1 MPLGEALSQKKIEE
15 LKKVVSE
22 FPTEPGVYLMKNSKD
37 KVIYVGK
44 AKNLKN
50 RVRSYL
56 TDSKDHSSKTKLLVK
71 NIDHIDTILT
81 QSEAEAFLLEAT
93 LIKKYRP
100 KYNIRLKDDKAYPY
114 IKVSVKDQFPRLYL
128 SRKVTPDGN
137 NYYGPYTSGLAVK
150 QTIKFLNK
158 NFKIR
163 DCKDSFM
170 NSRKRP
176 CMTHQ
181 IGRCTAPCVDLV
193 TEQEYGVDVS
203 SAEKFL
209 KGKNQELLDSL
220 KKGMFD
226 ASQEERFEKA
236 AQLRDSIK
244 ALEHIMERQS
254 VVNASS
260 QVDQDVVSLY
270 GDERGT
276 LLECL
281 HIRQGRLIGNQ
292 NHFFKDF
299 DATDPKEDARELIT
313 SFVIQYYQENI
324 IPDEL
329 IVPMELGFDLTKL
342 MIDVLEEKRGS
353 KVGVYFPNTEDSV
366 KLMEL
371 AKANA
376 EEHFKKAMLK
386 ASQKEKGLSEIQRKL
401 HLDNRPTRIEC
412 YDISHMQGKEVVA
425 SQVVF
430 YDGAPAKDHYRRY
443 KIKSFEGNNDFLAM
457 KEVVGRRLDHDEW
470 EEPDLIVIDG
480 GKGQL
485 GMALDILKEKGK
497 EHIPV
502 VGLAKARVKRLGFDK
517 KEVEETEERF
527 FLPGRDNPVTFSQ
540 SSSAFQ
546 ILVGIRDEAHRFA
559 ITFHRKLR
567 GQKGLESELD
577 YVVGLGEKR
586 KRQLLKRFGSIDEVR
601 SLEVEEIAKLQ
612 GFNEVLA
619 QRILLQLNTEESE

>member
-1 MPLGEALSQKKIEE
+1 M
-15 LKKVVSE
+15 
-22 FPTEPGVYLMKNSKD
+22 EPGVYLMKNHKD
-37 KVIYVGK
+37 KIIYVGK
-44 AKNLKN
+44 AKNLKA

-56 TDSKDHSSKTKLLVK
+56 TESKDHSSKTKLLVR
-71 NIDHIDTILT
+71 NIDSIDTILT
-81 QSEAEAFLLEAT
+81 KSEAEAFLLEAT

-114 IKVSVKDQFPRLYL
+114 IKVSVKNEFPRLYL
-128 SRKVTPDGN
+128 SRKVLPDGN

-170 NSRKRP
+170 KSRKRP

-193 TEQEYGVDVS
+193 SVEDYALDVS

-209 KGKNQELLDSL
+209 KGRNQDLLESL
-220 KKGMFD
+220 KSNMKE
-226 ASQEERFEKA
+226 ASVGERFEKA

-260 QVDQDVVSLY
+260 NVDQDVVSLF

-281 HIRQGRLIGNQ
+281 HIRQGCLIGNQ
-292 NHFFKDF
+292 SHFFKDF
-299 DATDPKEDARELIT
+299 NCLDPKEDSRELIT
-313 SFVIQYYQENI
+313 SFVIQYYQDNI

-342 MIDVLEEKRGS
+342 MVDVLEEKKGKS
-353 KVGVYFPNTEDSV
+353 VGVYYPNSEDSV

-371 AKANA
+371 ARANA
-376 EEHFKKAMLK
+376 EEHYKKELLK
-386 ASQKEKGLSEIQRKL
+386 ASQKEKGMSEIQRKL
-401 HLDNRPTRIEC
+401 HLENRPSRIEC
-412 YDISHMQGKEVVA
+412 FDISHLQGKEVVA

-430 YDGAPAKDHYRRY
+430 IEGSPSKEHYRRY

-470 EEPDLIVIDG
+470 DEPDLIVIDG

-485 GMALDILKEKGK
+485 GMALDILSEKGK
-497 EHIPV
+497 SHIPV

-517 KEVEETEERF
+517 KQVEESEERF
-527 FLPGRDNPVTFSQ
+527 YLPGRENPVTFSTNT
-540 SSSAFQ
+540 SAFQ

-559 ITFHRKLR
+559 ITYHRNLR
-567 GQKGLESELD
+567 DKKGLESELD

-586 KRQLLKRFGSIDEVR
+586 KRQLLKRFGSIDEIR
-601 SLEVEEIAKLQ
+601 SLEAEEIAKLQ

-619 QRILLQLNTEESE
+619 ERILLQLNSSETD

>member
-1 MPLGEALSQKKIEE
+1 MSQKKKEE
-15 LKKVVSE
+15 LKKLVFE
-22 FPTEPGVYLMKNSKD
+22 FPKEPGVYLMKNNTG

-50 RVRSYL
+50 RVQSYL
-56 TDSKDHSSKTKLLVK
+56 TNSKDHSSKTKLLVK
-71 NIDHIDTILT
+71 NIDHIDTIIT
-81 QSEAEAFLLEAT
+81 KSEAEAFLLEAT

-114 IKVSVKDQFPRLYL
+114 IKVSIKDQFPRLYL
-128 SRKVTPDGN
+128 ARKVVPDGS
-137 NYYGPYTSGLAVK
+137 NYYGPYTSGYSVK

-170 NSRKRP
+170 KTRKRP

-193 TEQEYGVDVS
+193 TEKEYALDVE

-209 KGKNQELLDSL
+209 QGKSNELLKL
-220 KKGMFD
+220 MKKGMMD
-226 ASQEERFEKA
+226 ASLEERFERA
-236 AQLRDSIK
+236 AQLRDSIQ
-244 ALEHIMERQS
+244 ALEHIIERQS
-254 VVNASS
+254 VINASS
-260 QVDQDVVSLY
+260 SVDQDVLALY

-292 NHFFKDF
+292 FHYFKQF
-299 DATDPKEDARELIT
+299 NAADPSEDPRELIT
-313 SFVIQYYQENI
+313 SFVIQYYQDNI

-329 IVPMELGFDLTKL
+329 VVPMELGMDLTKL
-342 MIDVLEEKRGS
+342 MTTVLEEKKS
-353 KVGVYFPNTEDSV
+353 KPVAVYYPNSEASV
-366 KLMEL
+366 KLMDL

-376 EEHFKKAMLK
+376 EEHFKKEMLK
-386 ASQKEKGLSEIQRKL
+386 ASQKEKGLNEIQRKL
-401 HLDNRPTRIEC
+401 HLEKRPTRIEC
-412 YDISHMQGKEVVA
+412 YDISHFQGSQVVA

-430 YDGAPAKDHYRRY
+430 VEGSPSKEHYRRY

-457 KEVVGRRLDHDEW
+457 QEVVGRRLKHDEW

-485 GMALDILKEKGK
+485 GMVVDILKKEGK
-497 EHIPV
+497 ENIPV

-517 KEVEETEERF
+517 RQVEETEERF
-527 FLPGRDNPVTFSQ
+527 FLPGRENPVVFTPA
-540 SSSAFQ
+540 SSAFQ
-546 ILVGIRDEAHRFA
+546 ILTGIRDEAHRFA

-567 GQKGLESELD
+567 DKKGIESELD
-577 YVVGLGEKR
+577 FVVGLGEKR
-586 KRQLLKRFGSIDEVR
+586 KRQLLKRYTSIDEIR
-601 SLEVEEIAKLQ
+601 SLNVEEIAKMQ

-619 QRILLQLNTEESE
+619 ERILLQLAGDDESE

>member
-1 MPLGEALSQKKIEE
+1 
-15 LKKVVSE
+15 
-22 FPTEPGVYLMKNSKD
+22 MKNKED

-44 AKNLKN
+44 AKNLKS

-56 TDSKDHSSKTKLLVK
+56 TDSKDHSSKTRLLVK
-71 NIDHIDTILT
+71 NIDNIDTILT
-81 QSEAEAFLLEAT
+81 KSEAEAFLLEAT
-93 LIKKYRP
+93 LIKKYKP

-114 IKVSVKDQFPRLYL
+114 IRVSVKDDFPRLYL
-128 SRKVTPDGN
+128 SRKVQPDGS
-137 NYYGPYTSGLAVK
+137 NYYGPFTSGLAVK

-158 NFKIR
+158 HFKIR
-163 DCKDSFM
+163 DCKDSYM
-170 NSRKRP
+170 KSRKRP

-181 IGRCTAPCVDLV
+181 IGRCLAPCVDMV
-193 TEQEYGVDVS
+193 TKEEYALDVK

-209 KGKNQELLDSL
+209 RGKNKELLTDL
-220 KKGMFD
+220 KQAMTD
-226 ASQEERFEKA
+226 ASISERFEKA
-236 AQLRDSIK
+236 AQFRDSIK

-254 VVNASS
+254 VVDPSS
-260 QVDQDVVSLY
+260 SKDQDVLSLF

-292 NHFFKDF
+292 HHFFKLF
-299 DATDPKEDARELIT
+299 DATDPTEDPRELIT
-313 SFVIQYYQENI
+313 SFVIQYYQDNI

-329 IVPMELGFDLTKL
+329 IVPMELGLDLTKL
-342 MIDVLEEKRGS
+342 MIQVLEEKKGS
-353 KVGVYFPNTEDSV
+353 KISVYYPNSQASV
-366 KLMEL
+366 KLMDL

-386 ASQKEKGLSEIQRKL
+386 MSQKEKGLNEIQRKL
-401 HLDNRPTRIEC
+401 HLNKRPTRIEC

-430 YDGAPAKDHYRRY
+430 IEGSPAKEHYRRY

-457 KEVVGRRLDHDEW
+457 KEVVGRRLTHEEW

-485 GMALDILKEKGK
+485 SMALDILKEHNK

-517 KEVEETEERF
+517 KQIEETEERF
-527 FLPGRDNPVTFSQ
+527 FLPKRENPVVFTQ
-540 SSSAFQ
+540 ASSAFQ
-546 ILVGIRDEAHRFA
+546 ILTGIRDEAHRFA

-567 GQKGLESELD
+567 GKKGLESELD

-586 KRQLLKRFGSIDEVR
+586 KRQLLKRFGSIDEIR
-601 SLEVEEIAKLQ
+601 SLTPEDIAKIQ

-619 QRILLQLNTEESE
+619 ERILLQLNSDEDEGGK